1 MAKIDLYGEDL
12 DAKCTQQ
19 VLWQVLEQTLKLLH
33 PFMPFITEE
42 IWQHIPHDGKS
53 IMTSN
58 WPEYKPEWNFE
69 NAYQMEL
76 VMDAVRGI
84 RNIRADMNVLPSKK
98 AKAFVRASDS
108 EVMNVLQNNMEI
120 IYSLAK
126 VSEMSFGKE
135 DSPIPQKAVSCVIK
149 GAEIFVPMEGL
160 VDFDTEI
167 ERLKK
172 EKENLKKE
180 IEEQTKKLSNQGFLQ
195 KAPQDV
201 VDKER
206 HKQKDY
212 QEMLQKV
219 KQRLQMMT
227 ELI

>member
-1 MAKIDLYGEDL
+1 
-12 DAKCTQQ
+12 
-19 VLWQVLEQTLKLLH
+19 
-33 PFMPFITEE
+33 
-42 IWQHIPHDGKS
+42 
-53 IMTSN
+53 
-58 WPEYKPEWNFE
+58 
-69 NAYQMEL
+69 
-76 VMDAVRGI
+76 
-84 RNIRADMNVLPSKK
+84 
-98 AKAFVRASDS
+98 
-108 EVMNVLQNNMEI
+108 MEI

-126 VSEMSFGKE
+126 VSEMSFGKG

-149 GAEIFVPMEGL
+149 GAEIFIPMEGL
-160 VDFDTEI
+160 VEFDTEI

-180 IEEQTKKLSNQGFLQ
+180 IERANKKLSNQGFLQ